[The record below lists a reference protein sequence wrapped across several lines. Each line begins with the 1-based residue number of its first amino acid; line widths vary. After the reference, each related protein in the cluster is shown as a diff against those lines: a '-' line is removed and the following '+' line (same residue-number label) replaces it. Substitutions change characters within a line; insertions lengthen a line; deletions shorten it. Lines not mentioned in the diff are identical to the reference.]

1 MTIKDNI
8 ETVEY
13 IDDIYPSHFD
23 EHDIVRCEIQE
34 AIQSGDWDR
43 ARQLASLIDITIQ
56 QEADMTLTKDFD
68 MDMAIRVELTNYD
81 YVKLMLED
89 HDETS
94 HHHPYLVEELLDCK
108 NNLMGAGFYLLEWNK
123 D

>member
-1 MTIKDNI
+1 MGGSHHAKTNVCVLLIVIRKGEIDMTIKDNI

-43 ARQLASLIDITIQ
+43 AKQLASLIDINIQ
-56 QEADMTLTKDFD
+56 
-68 MDMAIRVELTNYD
+68 
-81 YVKLMLED
+81 
-89 HDETS
+89 
-94 HHHPYLVEELLDCK
+94 
-108 NNLMGAGFYLLEWNK
+108 
-123 D
+123 

>member
-1 MTIKDNI
+1 MGGSHHAKTNVCVLLIVIRKGEIDMTIKDNI

-56 QEADMTLTKDFD
+56 
-68 MDMAIRVELTNYD
+68 
-81 YVKLMLED
+81 
-89 HDETS
+89 
-94 HHHPYLVEELLDCK
+94 
-108 NNLMGAGFYLLEWNK
+108 
-123 D
+123 

>member
-1 MTIKDNI
+1 VGGSHHAKTNVCVLLIVIRKGEIDMTIKDNI

-56 QEADMTLTKDFD
+56 
-68 MDMAIRVELTNYD
+68 
-81 YVKLMLED
+81 
-89 HDETS
+89 
-94 HHHPYLVEELLDCK
+94 
-108 NNLMGAGFYLLEWNK
+108 
-123 D
+123 

>member
-1 MTIKDNI
+1 VVRNHAKTNVCVLLIVIRKGEIDMTIKDNI

-56 QEADMTLTKDFD
+56 
-68 MDMAIRVELTNYD
+68 
-81 YVKLMLED
+81 
-89 HDETS
+89 
-94 HHHPYLVEELLDCK
+94 
-108 NNLMGAGFYLLEWNK
+108 
-123 D
+123 

>member
-1 MTIKDNI
+1 MCVLLIVIRKGEIDMTIKDNI

-56 QEADMTLTKDFD
+56 
-68 MDMAIRVELTNYD
+68 
-81 YVKLMLED
+81 
-89 HDETS
+89 
-94 HHHPYLVEELLDCK
+94 
-108 NNLMGAGFYLLEWNK
+108 
-123 D
+123 